1 MLVPGPASSGDD
13 TSRLSC
19 GPSSE
24 ESTMLDWRGEKSG
37 EEGLKMAPG
46 EGVEE
51 VSKRERNWRKRRIDS
66 GG

>member
-1 MLVPGPASSGDD
+1 
-13 TSRLSC
+13 
-19 GPSSE
+19 
-24 ESTMLDWRGEKSG
+24 MLDWRGEKSG

-51 VSKRERNWRKRRIDS
+51 VSKRERNWRKRRVDS